1 MADAVRMPGM
11 DVVERLASLA
21 VEFGANVQPGQVL
34 EVKAEIGHENVVR
47 AVADAAYRAGA
58 SYVDMRV
65 IDPYVDRSR
74 VRHGSEDAL
83 DHVPSWEVERIRT
96 MGREGHA
103 SIKVTGPSAPGLFDD
118 LDPSRVARASLS
130 SLSPEWRKV
139 ELLVNWTVVPSP
151 TVGWAQALQP
161 ELPAARAVAELWNDI
176 TIACRLD
183 TPDPVQAWRQRLKEL
198 QNRAR
203 ALTAL
208 KLTSVHFE
216 GPGTDLSIGLLPGAR
231 WEHPVMLS
239 GRGIEH
245 VPNLPT
251 EEVFTVPDPTRVDG
265 HVRLTRPALVGGR
278 LIDEARLEFRGG
290 QVVDVDGSDG
300 VQALREF
307 IAGDAGTS
315 RLGEL
320 ALVDNDSRVGQLN
333 RTFGVIL
340 LDENC
345 ASHIALGF
353 GFPETVEENDQPAV
367 NESGF
372 HLDLMVG
379 SAEINVTATAATG
392 EQHMLLAAGVWSLAE

>member
-1 MADAVRMPGM
+1 M

-21 VEFGANVQPGQVL
+21 VGFGANVQPGQVV
-34 EVKAEIGHENVVR
+34 EVKAEIGHEDVVR

-58 SYVDMRV
+58 SYVDLRV
-65 IDPYVDRSR
+65 IDPYVDRGR
-74 VRHGSEDAL
+74 VRYGSEDAL
-83 DHVPSWEVERIRT
+83 DYVPSWEVERIRA

-130 SLSPEWRKV
+130 LSPEWRKV

-151 TVGWAQALQP
+151 TVGWARALRP
-161 ELPAARAVAELWNDI
+161 ELPDDRAVAELWNDI
-176 TIACRLD
+176 TIACRLG

-208 KLTSVHFE
+208 KLKSVHFA
-216 GPGTDLSIGLLPGAR
+216 GPSTDLSVCLLPGAR

-239 GRGIEH
+239 ARGIEH

-278 LIDEARLEFRGG
+278 LIDEAQLEFRAG

-300 VQALREF
+300 IQALREF
-307 IAGDAGTS
+307 IARDAGAS

-333 RTFGVIL
+333 RTFSVIL

-353 GFPETVEENDQPAV
+353 GFPETVEATDQSAV

-379 SAEINVTATAATG
+379 SAELNVTGTAAAG
-392 EQHMLLAAGVWSLAE
+392 EQHVLLDAGEWSLAE